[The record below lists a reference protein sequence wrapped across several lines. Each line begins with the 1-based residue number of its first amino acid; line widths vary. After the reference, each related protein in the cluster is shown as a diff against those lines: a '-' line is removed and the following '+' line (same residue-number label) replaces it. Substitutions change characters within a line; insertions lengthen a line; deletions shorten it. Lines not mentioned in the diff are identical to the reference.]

1 MENKQTDGGTDRK
14 PADRTT
20 TEASEEERKERTKD
34 VCGRCSKMVREKDMA
49 ILCDICETWYHAKCE
64 KIPPDVYKFM
74 VEEEA
79 GSQFTWHCISC
90 KKGCA
95 KLKSYIEKLE
105 KIQADLIEK
114 QEIMQ
119 VEVQEIRDAVKI
131 DKEALD
137 NVTGRVG
144 VLEARTMAISE
155 HMDRDKESLQD
166 LSSRVERVEMNL
178 SEMKESTIKEMRQGE
193 GTYGEHQPSKGI
205 QKEMDMN
212 TVFDEL
218 NDKKKRE
225 NNIVVYNIPESDSN
239 MFQER
244 IKYDRQIMKQIL
256 NACGVHEEKMA
267 RVIRLGTEK
276 EGRRRPVLTVLTDP
290 EVRNYIFRNVKELA
304 KDDNLKNFRVA
315 YDLTRR
321 ERQLDQELLKKAKNL
336 MDTGK
341 GKHVVRGPPWNRRI
355 VRVEEQGARPV

>member
-1 MENKQTDGGTDRK
+1 MDGGTERK
-14 PADRTT
+14 PAGRTT
-20 TEASEEERKERTKD
+20 TEISEEERKESTGD

-90 KKGCA
+90 TKGCA

-105 KIQADLIEK
+105 KTQADLIEK
-114 QEIMQ
+114 QEIIQ
-119 VEVQEIRDAVKI
+119 VEVQEIREAVKV
-131 DKEALD
+131 DKEVLD

-144 VLEARTMAISE
+144 VLEARVMT
-155 HMDRDKESLQD
+155 DKESMQD
-166 LSSRVERVEMNL
+166 LSSRMERVEMNL
-178 SEMKESTIKEMRQGE
+178 SDLKESTKKEMKEGE
-193 GTYGEHQPSKGI
+193 RTYGEHQVSQGI

-212 TVFDEL
+212 TVFEEL

-225 NNIVVYNIPESDSN
+225 NNIVVYNVPECDSS

-244 IKYDRQIMKQIL
+244 IKHDRQIMKQIL
-256 NACGVHEEKMA
+256 NACGIHEEKMA
-267 RVIRLGTEK
+267 RVVRLGKKK
-276 EGRRRPVLTVLTDP
+276 EGRGRPVLTVLTDP
-290 EVRNYIFRNVKELA
+290 EVRNDLFRNVKELA

-321 ERQLDQELLKKAKNL
+321 ERQLDQDLLEKAKNL
-336 MDTGK
+336 TETGK
-341 GKHVVRGPPWNRRI
+341 GKHVVRGPPWNRR
-355 VRVEEQGARPV
+355 VVKVEEQGSRPV